1 MTQTIPLIEALDYK
15 TDIDGQIIITV
26 DTGDEQRPT
35 AEFVGRYTVVPL
47 EEDRFSYSLSTHY
60 TATVGYWVEFDITKA
75 YYINDHGHEL
85 EEFDYDSQDIDEI
98 EYYLTEQFKEND
110 GEL

>member
-60 TATVGYWVEFDITKA
+60 IATVGYWVEFDITKA